1 MKQINYT
8 YSFSLAWSMQQ
19 SFEITDLLL
28 RSVLQC
34 RLLTLKKKSKS
45 LSLYFWSG
53 SVSAI
58 AYILSIFFLNNH
70 LRSNAR
76 VLYDTFFAL
85 KFQ

>member
-53 SVSAI
+53 NVSAI
-58 AYILSIFFLNNH
+58 AYILSIFF
-70 LRSNAR
+70 SEQS
-76 VLYDTFFAL
+76 FA
-85 KFQ
+85 